1 VAFAQA
7 DVKAI
12 RLSLHNDLGCGK
24 SGKMRIIL
32 WDRQFG
38 TCVTN
43 SKTDFTRGQTYTWE
57 HCELTRRD
65 SQTGY
70 VACKDFVPSENT
82 AVLIQAKATP
92 RSEGEDQFCPLTVEI
107 ETGSG
112 DKYKTRQMNEWY
124 DYRYANKLHQVYRD
138 AAEIEIVLRGP
149 RSLPLTRNKIINRI
163 SLLSKH
169 DTECDGRDVKV
180 IAKMGNDECETD
192 QINNIAPDQKINW
205 TDTNSYDGEMNIDM
219 GTCRNFEFDT
229 DGHLI
234 LVANSNSQSFLE
246 HCIVTVD
253 VVLQD
258 GTRFVSQR
266 NDRWFGSG
274 TGVAQWI
281 VPTAPPRQVNLVCPT
296 IENEQVCPK
305 ADLRPVGSTPPVNMM
320 CFPEPTCDF
329 VSATKRSTDP
339 ADTFGTGYNCIESHM
354 HIPTTTYCCVS
365 RKVQRNGVVEIPK
378 CGDGP
383 QDEDRPALPTIWNRR

>member
-1 VAFAQA
+1 
-7 DVKAI
+7 
-12 RLSLHNDLGCGK
+12 
-24 SGKMRIIL
+24 
-32 WDRQFG
+32 
-38 TCVTN
+38 
-43 SKTDFTRGQTYTWE
+43 
-57 HCELTRRD
+57 
-65 SQTGY
+65 
-70 VACKDFVPSENT
+70 VPSENT

-112 DKYKTRQMNEWY
+112 DKYKTRQMDEWY
-124 DYRYANKLHQVYRD
+124 DYRNANKLHQVYRD

-205 TDTNSYDGEMNIDM
+205 TDTNSYNGEMNIDM

-266 NDRWFGSG
+266 NDRWYGSG

-296 IENEQVCPK
+296 IENGCPK
-305 ADLRPVGSTPPVNMM
+305 ADLRPVGSTLTLPVNMM

-329 VSATKRSTDP
+329 VSATTRSTDP

-354 HIPTTTYCCVS
+354 QIPTTTYCCLSGEV
-365 RKVQRNGVVEIPK
+365 RRNGDVEIPR
-378 CGDGP
+378 CGDGS